1 MIAGGLKIYSGL
13 WKKSQIDLR
22 RQYVQE
28 ESTSTQKIIVPMKT
42 IENNNKPSVKSKT
55 ISRNGDGLSYST
67 SVDFKTSMLPSNMT
81 SGVNGS
87 KTASNM
93 GNISTFGKHEDDE
106 ISTTN
111 GEVVMPFE
119 SGMRTS
125 GKNGSTEGVIAGAS
139 GVSGIT
145 SGATITP
152 PFGAPKTSNGTI
164 LVDPSTDPKPEEQ
177 IPVGEGVGILLLLIA
192 TYGVSKKMR
201 L

>member
-1 MIAGGLKIYSGL
+1 MAGGLKIYTGL
-13 WKKSQIDLR
+13 WKKSQMDL

-28 ESTSTQKIIVPMKT
+28 ESAGTPKIIVPMKT
-42 IENNNKPSVKSKT
+42 IENDHKPSVKSKT
-55 ISRNGDGLSYST
+55 ISRNGGGLSYST

-81 SGVNGS
+81 AGVNGS

-111 GEVVMPFE
+111 GEIVMPFE

-139 GVSGIT
+139 GGVSGVRSAIT
-145 SGATITP
+145 VTP